1 MENFDAAILELRAA
15 GVPFKMEPM
24 ETPVCHMAMVLDPDG
39 SSVCIHKRKPGH
51 G

>member
-1 MENFDAAILELRAA
+1 MEDFDVAISELRAA
-15 GVPFKMEPM
+15 APFKMEPM